1 MKKILTMILV
11 TVMVFSMVACGSE
24 ANESGKISS
33 KGTVDSQPVGDANEG
48 GEASNETS
56 SESVEDSQPVDE
68 VEQSFDFKTLSSYG
82 MPEPSFGY
90 SYKYYEETMLGMRA
104 DGEPNLLP
112 KFTFEM
118 NTDRVGAHEYMG
130 QVKDSGWGG
139 DLPYLTQEAGGA
151 FWYVAENENYKINI
165 TWDDD
170 TNTGEITIIDKTK
183 CCVWD
188 NAKSYYIIDDINEYD
203 SYAPYRHAQ

>member
-1 MKKILTMILV
+1 MKKILILILV
-11 TVMVFSMVACGSE
+11 TVMVFFMVACGSE
-24 ANESGKISS
+24 ANESGKTSS
-33 KGTVDSQPVGDANEG
+33 DGTVNSQPL
-48 GEASNETS
+48 GESNEDGKTS
-56 SESVEDSQPVDE
+56 SEGIVDGQPVDG
-68 VEQSFDFKTLSSYG
+68 VEQSFDFKALSSYG

-90 SYKYYEETMLGMRA
+90 SYKFYEETMLGMRD

-118 NTDRVGAHEYMG
+118 NTDRVGAHEFMG

-139 DLPYLTQEAGGA
+139 DIPYLTQEAEGA

-170 TNTGEITIIDKTK
+170 TNTGEITITDKTK
-183 CCVWD
+183 RCVWD
-188 NAKSYYIIDDINEYD
+188 NTKSFYIIDDMN
-203 SYAPYRHAQ
+203 